1 MEPACIKNARVSAF
15 NTTPLIDDDLE
26 LLDDG
31 RCVIDADGN
40 VFDQNGKF
48 IGYTWEA
55 VRDELTRK
63 MSEEYGVDFFKVDRM
78 KASGMLKEKD
88 ITNEL
93 LLSSEF
99 KYEPY
104 PGFKPTPP
112 QKPTTNDPEW
122 EAAMEEVIAAFENDD
137 EDGFE
142 DEFESSYTA
151 DKE

>member
-1 MEPACIKNARVSAF
+1 MEPTCIKNARVSAF

-26 LLDDG
+26 LLDDD

-99 KYEPY
+99 KYEPD
-104 PGFKPTPP
+104 PALAPKPW
-112 QKPTTNDPEW
+112 PESDD
-122 EAAMEEVIAAFENDD
+122 EEEVDEELEREIQRAMKEAVAEMLAEDD
-137 EDGFE
+137 WE
-142 DEFESSYTA
+142 DENNNL
-151 DKE
+151 